1 MCLAIPCKV
10 IEIFEE
16 DGEKYATAEYKGVKQ
31 KAKLTLLENVN
42 IGDYVLIHTGYALEV
57 MNEEDAKITLETWEE
72 LFDALD
78 EMDGIK
84 KTGKYIKK

>member
-10 IEIFEE
+10 IEIYEE
-16 DGEKYATAEYKGVKQ
+16 NGEKYAIAEYKGVKQ

-57 MNEEDAKITLETWEE
+57 MNEEDAKLSLETWEE
-72 LFDALD
+72 LFEALD
-78 EMDGIK
+78 KMDNEK
-84 KTGKYIKK
+84 DSNK